1 MTECFSRV
9 TEPPFPMDIIIIPF
23 LSTRGT
29 PYSLPLLINYWCNFS
44 SFDGIRNWSFL
55 LLTRDDRLRVTLRKP
70 HPSPLQVLIRVKT
83 TLRLV
88 LNVLWGEKDSKTKNK
103 TFCLLCSNADPYTK
117 NNSPCSITRTIQT
130 GIIVNAICGLKRGSY
145 LAATPAFSYKT
156 NQIIKSHKKGHTK

>member
-1 MTECFSRV
+1 MTECFPRV

-29 PYSLPLLINYWCNFS
+29 PYLLPLLINYWCNFS

-88 LNVLWGEKDSKTKNK
+88 LNVLWGLRIQKIIK
-103 TFCLLCSNADPYTK
+103 TFRLLWPNADPYTK
-117 NNSPCSITRTIQT
+117 NDSPCSITRTIQT

-145 LAATPAFSYKT
+145 LAATTAFSYKT